1 MNVARALP
9 GLLLFA
15 TAACSSWDT
24 GTPSGREGE
33 RACLDTVEALA
44 RASERCGFEYQR
56 VYDQQLA
63 TVAAGDCK
71 NVTTIRDE
79 DKLRNVC
86 LPSLAT
92 EDCKKVEANEHD
104 ESCSKQLQR
113 PL

>member
-1 MNVARALP
+1 MNIARQLSA
-9 GLLLFA
+9 LLLFG
-15 TAACSSWDT
+15 TAACSSWNT
-24 GTPSGREGE
+24 GTPSGGDGE

-63 TVAAGDCK
+63 AVAAGDCK
-71 NVTTIRDE
+71 NVADVRDE

-86 LPSLAT
+86 LPSLAA